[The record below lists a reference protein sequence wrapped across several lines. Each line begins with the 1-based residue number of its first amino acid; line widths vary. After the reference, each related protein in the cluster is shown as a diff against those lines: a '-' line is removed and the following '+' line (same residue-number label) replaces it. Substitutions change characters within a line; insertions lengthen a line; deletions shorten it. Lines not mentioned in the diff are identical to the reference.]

1 MKNRRFVFFLMLA
14 FALILIGLWIL
25 FSPFINRE
33 IQLLRADKD
42 VQSFLVVRDQTAAEK
57 PSRVIPKNSG
67 TRHTSGDSYGAAPDA
82 SSTAS
87 TETQSEPVDG
97 SGLLA
102 AMRTYN
108 DQIYQEAQPGQF
120 VAEPFTAQVL
130 DLQSFGLETE
140 VVGVLEIPRMELI
153 EPVFLG
159 ATDAH
164 LNRGAAQLSFSS
176 MPIGGLNTNCV
187 IAGHRGWNGA
197 LHFRH
202 IERLEKGDKIYLTN
216 LWDRLVYRVEEIMI
230 INPWDLNH
238 LLIQPGHDRL
248 TLVTCHPYGSGG
260 KFRYIVL
267 CERTM

>member
-1 MKNRRFVFFLMLA
+1 MLNRIEYA
-14 FALILIGLWIL
+14 A
-25 FSPFINRE
+25 
-33 IQLLRADKD
+33 Q
-42 VQSFLVVRDQTAAEK
+42 AEK
-57 PSRVIPKNSG
+57 AVDTFFQENHYEKVSEKRGSEAIPVIKRAKEYVQESP
-67 TRHTSGDSYGAAPDA
+67 YP
-82 SSTAS
+82 
-87 TETQSEPVDG
+87 E
-97 SGLLA
+97 LLA
-102 AMRTYN
+102 AMQEYN
-108 DQIYQEAQPGQF
+108 EQIYSAKQSGLSDPWCY
-120 VAEPFTAQVL
+120 TAPVL
-130 DLQSFGLETE
+130 DLSAYGLSEDM
-140 VVGVLEIPRMELI
+140 VGVLTIPTMDYE

-202 IERLEKGDKIYLTN
+202 IELLKEGDKIYLTN

-230 INPWDLNH
+230 IDPWDLNH

-260 KFRYIVL
+260 KYRYVVI
-267 CERTM
+267 CERIGG

>member
-1 MKNRRFVFFLMLA
+1 MTRKRQRLRPTLLA
-14 FALILIGLWIL
+14 IAWALILIGLWIL
-25 FSPFINRE
+25 LSPIIHQE
-33 IQLLRADKD
+33 LQIIRAGED
-42 VQSFLVVRDQTAAEK
+42 VQEFLAVRNQTATEK
-57 PSRVIPKNSG
+57 SSPRSG
-67 TRHTSGDSYGAAPDA
+67 PRHTSSASDETAAN
-82 SSTAS
+82 SSE
-87 TETQSEPVDG
+87 TEAAEAQPESVDG

-102 AMRTYN
+102 AMRRYN
-108 DQIYQEAQPGQF
+108 ETIYQSSQPGRF
-120 VAEPFTAQVL
+120 AAEPFTAQVL

-176 MPIGGLNTNCV
+176 MPIGGINTNCV
-187 IAGHRGWNGA
+187 IAGHRGWKGA

-202 IERLEKGDKIYLTN
+202 IELLKEGDKIYLTN

-260 KFRYIVL
+260 KFRYIVI

>member
-1 MKNRRFVFFLMLA
+1 MKTNKRFVFFLLLA

-33 IQLLRADKD
+33 IQFLRASED
-42 VQSFLVVRDQTAAEK
+42 VQAFLAVRNQAATEE

-67 TRHTSGDSYGAAPDA
+67 TRSTSVDSSADT

-87 TETQSEPVDG
+87 TEAQSEPPDG
-97 SGLLA
+97 SGLLD
-102 AMRTYN
+102 AMRSYN
-108 DQIYQEAQPGQF
+108 EQIYQEAQPGQF
-120 VAEPFTAQVL
+120 AAEPFASQVL
-130 DLQSFGLETE
+130 DLQSFGLETD
-140 VVGVLEIPRMELI
+140 VVGVLEIPRMELM

-202 IERLEKGDKIYLTN
+202 IELLQAGDKIYLTN

-230 INPWDLNH
+230 IDPWDLNH

-260 KFRYIVL
+260 KYRYIVI